1 MRKFYPYFFTV
12 LAIILST
19 FIWEYIEFPYDENNI
34 IKGEYFEKKYNPLND
49 TIRGIFFIFF
59 PLFVFLIFFLKN
71 ENSLDILK
79 YKENYFLKRDSY
91 KNFQNSKLNFI
102 SIILMVFVIV
112 EFSLLNVDT
121 FLGKIDTHHE
131 GPFLVAP
138 LNTIYK
144 KQMWLGTLFDY
155 GAIGNNVGLIFSK
168 IFGTYSVGI
177 IRFGNLFF
185 VLINKILLI
194 LICRKIVINLSLNSN
209 SQIFFIIFTIL
220 SLSLATYHYGQV
232 TPFHPRVFIYLV
244 FFLLLLE
251 VLTANKTRPIL
262 AFILG
267 LFSLFSLMWYVDF
280 GAYTN
285 VALLIAITFLIYY
298 QKYLNAIITIF
309 SVLVS
314 WLLFFIFVP
323 LMEINEFFFQFKFLT
338 NISDYLLGLEYP
350 KPFTDKSTR
359 HTKALLF
366 IIVSGI
372 FLINFLLN
380 KKLLINSKTKITLLF
395 IFISSILLFKSG
407 LMRSDGPHIKYSSGF
422 YMFLIYFS
430 MTYFFHS
437 IISKIDLCNKILLKK
452 NFNYF
457 VLILLCFFTILN
469 NNALNINNIISG
481 GKNIFY
487 LTKVN
492 DEKLLNENYSFFIK
506 RFKQIS
512 GIDNCVQQF
521 TDDNALPYFIKKPT
535 CTQFYVNSH
544 IIGGWTENKFIEQLK
559 ESRPSFIVYSSNIN
573 WFKDRKNAPKADN
586 FIISNYSLYE
596 KIDSWEIYKI
606 NNDSY

>member
-1 MRKFYPYFFTV
+1 MRKFYPYFFTI
-12 LAIILST
+12 LGIILST
-19 FIWEYIEFPYDENNI
+19 FIWEYIEFPYDKNNI
-34 IKGEYFEKKYNPLND
+34 IKGEYFEKKHNPIND
-49 TIRGIFFIFF
+49 TIRGIFFILL
-59 PLFVFLIFFLKN
+59 PLFIFFIFFLKY
-71 ENSLDILK
+71 ENSLDLPR
-79 YKENYFLKRDSY
+79 YKENYFLKRDSH
-91 KNFQNSKLNFI
+91 KNLKNTKLNFI
-102 SIILMVFVIV
+102 SIIFFIFVIV
-112 EFSLLNVDT
+112 EFSLLNVNT

-131 GPFLVAP
+131 GTFLVAP
-138 LNTIYK
+138 INTLYK
-144 KQMWLGTLFDY
+144 KEIWLGTFFDY
-155 GAIGNNVGLIFSK
+155 GAIGNNIGLIFSK
-168 IFGTYSVGI
+168 IFGTYSIGI

-194 LICRKIVINLSLNSN
+194 LICRKVVINLSLNSN
-209 SQIFFIIFTIL
+209 GQIFFIIFTIL
-220 SLSLATYHYGQV
+220 SLSLATYHHDYV

-244 FFLLLLE
+244 FFLLSLE
-251 VLTANKTRPIL
+251 LLTAKKTRPIL

-285 VALLIAITFLIYY
+285 VALLLAITFLIYY

-309 SVLVS
+309 SVMLS
-314 WLLFFIFVP
+314 WLLFFTFVP
-323 LMEINEFFFQFKFLT
+323 LAEINEFFFQFKFLT
-338 NISDYLLGLEYP
+338 NISEYLLGLEYP
-350 KPFTDKSTR
+350 KPFSDKATR

-366 IIVSGI
+366 IIISGI

-380 KKLLINSKTKITLLF
+380 KRLLINSKTKITLLF

-430 MTYFFHS
+430 MTYFFHL
-437 IISKIDLCNKILLKK
+437 IISKNDLCNKILLKK
-452 NFNYF
+452 KFNY
-457 VLILLCFFTILN
+457 LILIFLCFFTMLN
-469 NNALNINNIISG
+469 NNALNINNIING
-481 GKNIFY
+481 EKNIFY

-492 DEKLLNENYSFFIK
+492 DEKLLNKNYLFFIK

-512 GIDNCVQQF
+512 SMDTCVQQF
-521 TDDNALPYFIKKPT
+521 TDDNALPYFINKPT
-535 CTQFYVNSH
+535 CTQFYTNAH
-544 IIGGWTENKFIEQLK
+544 IISGWTENRFIKQLK
-559 ESRPSFIVYSSNIN
+559 ESKPGFIVYSSNIN

-586 FIISNYSLYE
+586 FIVSNYSLYE

>member
-1 MRKFYPYFFTV
+1 MRKFYPYFFTI

-19 FIWEYIEFPYDENNI
+19 FIWEYIEFPYNEDNI

-49 TIRGIFFIFF
+49 TVRGIFFISF
-59 PLFVFLIFFLKN
+59 PLFVFLIFFLKYD
-71 ENSLDILK
+71 NSLNLLK
-79 YKENYFLKRDSY
+79 HNENYFLKKDSH
-91 KNFQNSKLNFI
+91 KNFKDSKLNFI
-102 SIILMVFVIV
+102 SIIFLIFVVV
-112 EFSLLNVDT
+112 EFSLLNVDA

-131 GPFLVAP
+131 GTFLVAP

-144 KQMWLGTLFDY
+144 EQIWLGTLFDY
-155 GAIGNNVGLIFSK
+155 GAIGNNIGLIFSK

-177 IRFGNLFF
+177 IRFGQLFF

-194 LICRKIVINLSLNSN
+194 LICRKIVINLSLDNN

-220 SLSLATYHYGQV
+220 SLSLATYRYDNV
-232 TPFHPRVFIYLV
+232 TPFHSRVSIYLV

-251 VLTANKTRPIL
+251 VLTASKKKPIL

-267 LFSLFSLMWYVDF
+267 LFSLLSLMWYVDF

-285 VALLIAITFLIYY
+285 IALLITITFLIYY
-298 QKYLNAIITIF
+298 QKYLNAIIIIF
-309 SVLVS
+309 SVMLS

-323 LMEINEFFFQFKFLT
+323 LIEINEFFFQFKFLT
-338 NISDYLLGLEYP
+338 NISEYLLGLEYP
-350 KPFTDKSTR
+350 KPFSDKATR

-366 IIVSGI
+366 IIISGI

-380 KKLLINSKTKITLLF
+380 KKLLINSRTKITLLF
-395 IFISSILLFKSG
+395 IFISSVLLFKSG

-430 MTYFFHS
+430 MTYFFHL
-437 IISKIDLCNKILLKK
+437 IISKNNLFNKILPKK
-452 NFNYF
+452 NFNY
-457 VLILLCFFTILN
+457 LILIFLCFITILN
-469 NNALNINNIISG
+469 NNALDIKNIISG
-481 GKNIFY
+481 EKNIFY
-487 LTKVN
+487 LIKVN
-492 DEKLLNENYSFFIK
+492 DEKLLNNNYSSFIK

-512 GIDNCVQQF
+512 NMDTCVQQF
-521 TDDNALPYFIKKPT
+521 TDDNALPYFINKPT

-544 IIGGWTENKFIEQLK
+544 IISGWTENKFIEQLK
-559 ESRPSFIVYSSNIN
+559 KSKPNFIVYSSNIN
-573 WFKDRKNAPKADN
+573 WFKDRKNAPNADN

-596 KIDSWEIYKI
+596 KINSWEIYKI